1 MGYSTKTIKDWR
13 MQVRRGNSAE
23 WVQNDH
29 VLLEGELG
37 WESDTNKL
45 KIGNGINSWNNLPY
59 LTTGSSGGGAAN
71 IVTDYRSEFETD
83 NYIYAGFLL
92 NSSPV
97 ITRVIDNTL
106 EEAQG
111 VTDLETDWTNRIN
124 LTYI

>member
-59 LTTGSSGGGAAN
+59 LTTGSGGGGAAN
-71 IVTDYRSEFETD
+71 TVVDYRSSIESD
-83 NYIYAGFLL
+83 GYIYSGCLL
-92 NSSPV
+92 NDIPF
-97 ITRVIDNTL
+97 IIRVKDNM
-106 EEAQG
+106 EELAQNL
-111 VTDLETDWTNRIN
+111 TNLETDWINR
-124 LTYI
+124 LTLIYI

>member
-59 LTTGSSGGGAAN
+59 LTTGSSGGGATN

-111 VTDLETDWTNRIN
+111 VTDLEPDWTNRIN